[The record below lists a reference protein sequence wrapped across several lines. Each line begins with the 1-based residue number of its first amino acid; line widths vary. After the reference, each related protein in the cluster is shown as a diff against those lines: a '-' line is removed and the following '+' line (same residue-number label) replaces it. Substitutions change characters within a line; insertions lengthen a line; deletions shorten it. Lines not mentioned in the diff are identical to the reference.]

1 MAATK
6 ISKKLNN
13 NQNSNQ
19 SKKTFISLDI
29 KLSFILSLVSFVI
42 YANTFNHDFVLD
54 DRSVMAENLIVKKG
68 ITAIPEIFSTPYR
81 YGFYVTSNDLYRPLS
96 LVMFAIEY
104 QLFDGKPNASHVIN
118 VFVFI
123 SCVVLLFLF
132 LNSLFD
138 HKKRGIAFVASLLF
152 AVHPIHTEVVANIKS
167 RDELLCFFFAFLSLN
182 LFIRYVKNGKIKEL
196 IFATVCYLLSL
207 FSKESTIVFVL
218 LIPFIFFFYK
228 NEDKKK
234 SIYISVCCV
243 VVSLL
248 FLFIRF
254 SVLNKYNANH
264 LSDIEFID
272 NMLVNAPDIL
282 SRLATAILV
291 LGNYIKLLFLP
302 YPLIC
307 DYSYNTIPFVKFNNV
322 WVIFS
327 LIVYVVLFLI
337 GIYRLIK
344 YKKDILA
351 FGILFFLITIVLFSN
366 IPILIGTIMGER
378 FLFFASVGFCLVLSF
393 FINKIVP
400 DTELVSIKSF
410 MDKRILFVLLP
421 ILLIFSIITVNRNA
435 DWANN
440 LTLYKTDIKYVPN
453 NARMHYYIGNELLI
467 SVYSQEIEPNMKKQM
482 IDEAVNYLNTAIHIY
497 DKYSDA
503 HRVLGNG
510 YLLREQYDSAE
521 YQYKRAISLK
531 PFDNEARNNLDV
543 MYFNTKNYQKSIEVN
558 YDIIKFDSTKYERY
572 NNIGVCYMKMQKYDS
587 AIIAL
592 KVGIL
597 KKPEYIQFNQ
607 NLALAYK
614 LSNNRDSAKKYEA
627 IVKKEIPQFS
637 IY

>member
-1 MAATK
+1 MAASK
-6 ISKKLNN
+6 ISKISNN
-13 NQNSNQ
+13 KINSIQ
-19 SKKTFISLDI
+19 SKKIFFSLDL
-29 KLSFILSLVSFVI
+29 KLALFLALISFII
-42 YANTFNHDFVLD
+42 YANTFNNDFVLD
-54 DRSVMAENLIVKKG
+54 DRSIMTENLIVKKG
-68 ITAIPEIFSTPYR
+68 ISAIPEIFTTPYR

-118 VFVFI
+118 VLIFM
-123 SCVVLLFLF
+123 SCVVLLFFF
-132 LNSLFD
+132 LNTLFD
-138 HKKRGIAFVASLLF
+138 HKKIFLAFIASLLF

-182 LFIRYVKNGKIKEL
+182 LFIKYLKNGKLKEL
-196 IFATVCYLLSL
+196 ILATICFFLSLLS
-207 FSKESTIVFVL
+207 KETSIVFIALV
-218 LIPFIFFFYK
+218 PFIFFFYI

-234 SIYISVCCV
+234 STYISICCFA
-243 VVSLL
+243 VSILY
-248 FLFIRF
+248 LFIRF
-254 SVLNKYNANH
+254 TVLNKYNANH

-272 NMLVNAPDIL
+272 NMLVSAPDLL

-291 LGNYIKLLFLP
+291 LGNYVKLLFIP
-302 YPLIC
+302 YPLVC
-307 DYSYNTIPFVKFNNV
+307 DYSYNTIPFVKFNNF
-322 WVIFS
+322 WVIFT
-327 LIVYVVLFLI
+327 LIIYVALLI
-337 GIYRLIK
+337 LGIYRLLK

-366 IPILIGTIMGER
+366 IPMLIGTIMGER
-378 FLFFASVGFCLVLSF
+378 FLFFASVGFCIVLAL

-400 DTELVSIKSF
+400 DIELASIKSF
-410 MDKRILFVLLP
+410 SDKRILFVLLP
-421 ILLIFSIITVNRNA
+421 ILLVFSIITVNRNA

-440 LTLYKTDIKYVPN
+440 LTLYKTDLKNVPK
-453 NARMHYYIGNELLI
+453 NARMYYYLGNELLI
-467 SVYSQEIEPNMKKQM
+467 SVYSQETEQNIKRQM
-482 IDEAVNYLNTAIHIY
+482 IDEAINYLNTAIRIY

-510 YLLREQYDSAE
+510 YLLREQYDSSE
-521 YQYKRAISLK
+521 YQFKRAISLK
-531 PFDNEARNNLDV
+531 PYDNEARNNLDV

-558 YDIIKFDSTKYERY
+558 YEMFKYDSTNYARF
-572 NNIGVCYMKMQKYDS
+572 NNIGVCYMKMQKFDS
-587 AIIAL
+587 AINAL
-592 KVGIL
+592 KVGIS
-597 KKPEYIQFNQ
+597 KKPEYIPFNQ